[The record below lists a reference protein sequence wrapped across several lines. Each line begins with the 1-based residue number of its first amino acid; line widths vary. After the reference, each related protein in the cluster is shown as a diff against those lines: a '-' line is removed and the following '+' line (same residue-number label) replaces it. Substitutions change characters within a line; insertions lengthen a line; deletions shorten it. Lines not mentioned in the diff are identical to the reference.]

1 MKADLNNFPQ
11 LNKTKFE
18 NRGKEFRLGIPV
30 INAVTV
36 GNSIAVGFGDG
47 TVRIFSSGK
56 SSEPIKAH
64 KGIVLCMAKDGDH
77 ILTGGDDGRFLR
89 IPLDGNINEISN
101 FGTRWVDHVTSKNGS
116 VVCTSGN
123 IVYLWMSNK
132 KEPKLLEHDSTIG
145 GVAFD
150 SKGRKLAVSRYGGV
164 TVWQR
169 GKNKWSSANYSWKG
183 SHGKIT
189 FSPDGKYIVTSMQE
203 NQLHGWRLSDK
214 ADLAMSGYPAKIKS
228 FNWVGETP
236 YLVTSGA
243 SEAVCWPFD
252 GKEGPMG
259 RKPVCVA
266 SGGKQYATY
275 IEALSEENAVFVG
288 FRDGLVLLSE
298 IDEEKNSITVRYPTG
313 SEVSAIVVSES
324 RGDILIGDIKGNVT
338 WSSIKPKKN
347 KEKNV

>member
-64 KGIVLCMAKDGDH
+64 KGIVLCMAKDEDH

-89 IPLDGNINEISN
+89 ISLDGNINEISN

-164 TVWQR
+164 TLW
-169 GKNKWSSANYSWKG
+169 KKDYSNKWTSSDLIWKG
-183 SHGKIT
+183 SHNKVI
-189 FSPDGKYIVTSMQE
+189 FSPDDRYLVTSMQE
-203 NQLHGWRLSDK
+203 NQLHFWRLKDK
-214 ADLAMSGYPAKIKS
+214 IDSAMSGYGAKVKS
-228 FNWVGETP
+228 FAFVGDSK
-236 YLVTSGA
+236 YLATSGA
-243 SEAVCWPFD
+243 IDAVCWPFD
-252 GKEGPMG
+252 GDGPVG
-259 RKPVCVA
+259 REPICLPYV
-266 SGGKQYATY
+266 GKQLVTF
-275 IEALSEENAVFVG
+275 IESFPNENAIFKN
-288 FRDGLVLLSE
+288 
-298 IDEEKNSITVRYPTG
+298 DEK
-313 SEVSAIVVSES
+313 
-324 RGDILIGDIKGNVT
+324 
-338 WSSIKPKKN
+338 
-347 KEKNV
+347 

>member
-89 IPLDGNINEISN
+89 ISLDGNINEISN

-164 TVWQR
+164 TLW
-169 GKNKWSSANYSWKG
+169 KKDYSNKWTSSDLIWKG
-183 SHGKIT
+183 SHNKVI
-189 FSPDGKYIVTSMQE
+189 FSPDDRYLVTSMQE
-203 NQLHGWRLSDK
+203 NQLHFWRLKDK
-214 ADLAMSGYPAKIKS
+214 IDSAMSGYGAKVKS
-228 FNWVGETP
+228 FAFVGDSK
-236 YLVTSGA
+236 YLATSGA
-243 SEAVCWPFD
+243 NDAVCWPFD
-252 GKEGPMG
+252 GDGPVG
-259 RKPVCVA
+259 REPICLPYV
-266 SGGKQYATY
+266 GKQLVTFV
-275 IEALSEENAVFVG
+275 ESFPNENAILTG
-288 FRDGLVLLSE
+288 LSDGSVYLSE
-298 IDEEKNSITVRYPTG
+298 IEKANNTIIIRSFTEFEVSAIAVADDCSHLLIGDMGGNILWTSIWDEEKN
-313 SEVSAIVVSES
+313 
-324 RGDILIGDIKGNVT
+324 
-338 WSSIKPKKN
+338 
-347 KEKNV
+347 